1 VIVAL
6 TGGIASGKTLVAD
19 HFRDLGVPIIDTD
32 VIARQLVRPDE
43 PVWHLIKESFG
54 SEYICANGELDR
66 SKLADLVFANANER
80 LRLEAIMH
88 PAIFA
93 EVERQLQ
100 EIGEKPLIIVVV
112 PLLYEVAAEERFAA
126 VISVTASSGQQISR
140 LVATRG
146 YSRAEAEAR
155 LAAQLPAVEK
165 AGRADYVID
174 NSGDIAATSK
184 QINALYQ
191 HLTGKDA

>member
-1 VIVAL
+1 MIVAL

-43 PVWHLIKESFG
+43 PAWHRIMETFG
-54 SEYICANGELDR
+54 PDYFCANGELDR
-66 SKLADLVFANANER
+66 GKLAELVFTNVNER

-100 EIGEKPLIIVVV
+100 ALGEQPLIIVVV
-112 PLLYEVAAEERFAA
+112 PLLYEVAAADRFAA
-126 VISVTASSGQQISR
+126 VISVTASSEQQISR

-146 YSRAEAEAR
+146 LTRAEAQAR
-155 LAAQLPAVEK
+155 LAAQLPGEEK
-165 AGRADYVID
+165 AGRADYIID
-174 NSGDIAATSK
+174 NNGDISVTYR
-184 QINALYQ
+184 QIDVLFRQLQAE
-191 HLTGKDA
+191 KA